1 MRIDPI
7 QPTFL
12 KRMFEHIV
20 KRRIKLRNLHESNSR
35 SKQTESRLPHNLMF
49 HLRLGKHTR
58 SSFPKTVV
66 AKHQML
72 CSKKTSQPIRKI
84 EAINRPRILFIFLPN
99 ILFTIK
105 EFLEYENLSIQLPR
119 KYPQPLIHRQS
130 IIFVPHRIS
139 SCSTFRFSI
148 NITLLIFNKHILAAN
163 PRVQTSL
170 IVYFFAYRYT

>member
-1 MRIDPI
+1 MNRIP
-7 QPTFL
+7 
-12 KRMFEHIV
+12 EA
-20 KRRIKLRNLHESNSR
+20 
-35 SKQTESRLPHNLMF
+35 SRLRADCPTISCFICVLVSILDLPF
-49 HLRLGKHTR
+49 L
-58 SSFPKTVV
+58 KTVV